1 MNALDSFV
9 SDPRIRVRR
18 DDKPSA
24 RPRCVVYWMQRSQR
38 GRENPA
44 LNVAIDAA
52 NALGLPLAVH
62 FGLHPRYPRANARHY
77 AFLLD
82 GIPEAARHVEARG
95 AAFVFRPYPHHSL
108 LRFCEEVAPALV
120 VGDENPLREP
130 ESWRDGAARNL
141 RVPFWTVDSDVIVP
155 SCHFDR
161 EEYAARTL
169 RPKIRKLLRRYLK
182 PLGRPRCKAA
192 FARSD
197 RPRSAPFDAR
207 DLLTTLP
214 LDRSAAPLRRV
225 RGGRAAGLRTLR
237 RFTTS
242 ALPRYHEDRNRPDLP
257 GTSRLS
263 AYLHFGQLGP
273 HEVALAVRRARAPR
287 EARRAFL
294 EELIVRRELAVNFV
308 ARNPRYD
315 RVECGE
321 PWALRTLTRHARDPR
336 ERIYSEKAL
345 EAGAT
350 SDRLW
355 NAAQLEMVA
364 TGRMHG
370 YLRMYWAKRLLD
382 WTPTPADA
390 YRVAV
395 ELNDRHELDGRD
407 PNGYAGIAWAICGK
421 HDRPWPPE
429 RPVLG
434 FIRPMTAS
442 GAARKFDVDEYVAS
456 VGRAAARE
464 GART

>member
-1 MNALDSFV
+1 
-9 SDPRIRVRR
+9 
-18 DDKPSA
+18 
-24 RPRCVVYWMQRSQR
+24 MQRSQR
-38 GRENPA
+38 ARENPA

-52 NALGLPLAVH
+52 NALHLPLAVH

-82 GIPEAARHVEARG
+82 GVAETARQTEARG
-95 AAFVFRPYPHHSL
+95 AVFVFRPYPDHSL

-169 RPKIRKLLRRYLK
+169 RPKVRKLLRRYLK
-182 PLGRPRCKAA
+182 PVRNPRCRVR
-192 FARSD
+192 FPRGE
-197 RPRSAPFDAR
+197 RPRSAPISASE
-207 DLLTTLP
+207 LLAELP
-214 LDRSAAPLRRV
+214 LDRSTAPVRRV
-225 RGGRAAGLRTLR
+225 KGGRAAGLRALR
-237 RFTTS
+237 RFVAI

-263 AYLHFGQLGP
+263 AFLHFGHLGP
-273 HEVALAVRRARAPR
+273 HEVALAIRRAPAAR

-308 ARNPRYD
+308 TRNPRYD
-315 RVECGE
+315 RVESGE
-321 PWALRTLTRHARDPR
+321 PWALRTLSRHARDAR
-336 ERIYSEKAL
+336 ERIYSEQTLA
-345 EAGAT
+345 AGAT

-382 WTPTPADA
+382 WTPTPAEA

-395 ELNDRHELDGRD
+395 ALNDRYQLDGRD
-407 PNGYAGIAWAICGK
+407 PNGYAGIAWSICGK

-442 GAARKFDVDEYVAS
+442 GAARKFDVEAYIASVAS
-456 VGRAAARE
+456 AAARE
-464 GART
+464 GVQA